1 MSLFEGRGLACR
13 RGERWVFAALD
24 FALPAGGA
32 LLLTGPNGSG
42 KSSLLRVMAGLLPPA
57 EGSLL
62 WDGAPLR
69 AEPEGHRRR
78 LHFLGHQDAVKPV
91 LSARENLA
99 FWAALRGG
107 AAAAETLERALAAFR
122 LEALAEVP
130 ARLLSAGQKRR
141 LALSRLLASPAE
153 LWLLDEP
160 SVGLDRAS
168 DRALAEALAAHRAGG
183 GRIVASSHVPLE
195 LPGAETLDL
204 DAFAATSAEP
214 WPDAD
219 WSEAPWSEIP

>member
-62 WDGAPLR
+62 WDDAPLR

-107 AAAAETLERALAAFR
+107 LASVVTLERALAAFR
-122 LEALAEVP
+122 LEALAAVP

-168 DRALAEALAAHRAGG
+168 DQALAAALAAHRAGG

-214 WPDAD
+214 WPEAD
-219 WSEAPWSEIP
+219 WSEAP